1 MQSQNS
7 VSRWRDNWTY
17 KLPSGEIV
25 NVYNDITERK
35 QAEKALQES
44 EEQFR
49 MIVENTRDFIF
60 TVNDMEQFVYLS
72 PSVKEILG
80 YYPIELSGKSFISLI
95 HPEDRSIIE
104 EETRRSYNPDYKL
117 SREIEY
123 RFQHVSGEWRWVISK
138 GTRVVDIKG
147 KFLHFIGIA
156 RDITEHKQMELF
168 LREAE
173 FRYRTVA
180 DFTYDWEYWENQ
192 DGELVYNSPSCER
205 ITGYKVEELSLT
217 LIYYLK
223 LSLMKTRIYG

>member
-1 MQSQNS
+1 MTLQNA
-7 VSRWRDNWTY
+7 
-17 KLPSGEIV
+17 
-25 NVYNDITERK
+25 K

-80 YYPIELSGKSFISLI
+80 YYPTELSGKSFISLI

-138 GTRVVDIKG
+138 GTRVVDING

-156 RDITEHKQMELF
+156 RDITERKQMELF
-168 LREAE
+168 ITRSRISLSYRCGFHLRLGILGKSGRGACLQ
-173 FRYRTVA
+173 FA
-180 DFTYDWEYWENQ
+180 F
-192 DGELVYNSPSCER
+192 L
-205 ITGYKVEELSLT
+205 
-217 LIYYLK
+217 
-223 LSLMKTRIYG
+223 